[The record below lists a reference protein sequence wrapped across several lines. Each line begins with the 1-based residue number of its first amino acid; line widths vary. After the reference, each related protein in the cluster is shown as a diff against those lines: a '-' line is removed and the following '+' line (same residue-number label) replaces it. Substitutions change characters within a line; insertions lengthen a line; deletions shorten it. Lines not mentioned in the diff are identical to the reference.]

1 MASTLNLLR
10 PDEIK
15 PDAVAN
21 PDGPSQGGTV
31 DQALMVSVLTD
42 IDRTTRGMGDQMRN
56 IIAGLENDID
66 KAKVVRDM
74 AIKRID
80 NLSLAREA
88 ALASV
93 EVLIRKG

>member
-1 MASTLNLLR
+1 MASINLLR
-10 PDEIK
+10 SEEIQPD
-15 PDAVAN
+15 PVAN

-56 IIAGLENDID
+56 IIAGLEEDIN

-93 EVLIRKG
+93 EVLVRKG